1 MGRFY
6 IWCRSLHTHSYTIDY
21 GTLSQSRTTFILADV
36 KVHTSISTISTNA
49 LHIDNGALTLGPLNI
64 TSNGGSN
71 FAIYDEDTFDELG
84 NTMNRIKND
93 TTQVG
98 QNMKRVTDNTKSIH
112 QVELRPPS
120 DTKDVLNDA
129 KESINGISDSLKVIK
144 IR

>member
-1 MGRFY
+1 M
-6 IWCRSLHTHSYTIDY
+6 
-21 GTLSQSRTTFILADV
+21 
-36 KVHTSISTISTNA
+36 
-49 LHIDNGALTLGPLNI
+49 
-64 TSNGGSN
+64 
-71 FAIYDEDTFDELG
+71 
-84 NTMNRIKND
+84 
-93 TTQVG
+93 TQVG